1 MNILVINAGSSSIK
15 FQLIAM
21 PVENLLCE
29 GLVERIGMEDA
40 VFRYQ
45 SAKKEINSKQYIRDH
60 SEGLGLMSDALFH
73 GQHGVIRNKTEIGA
87 VGHRVVHGGD
97 TFSTTTRI
105 TAEVKHEIAAFAP
118 LAPLHNPHNLEGI
131 RVAEMLFPDAVQVA
145 VFDTAFHRTMPLKA
159 RKYAIPNSFYD
170 EYKIQAYGFHGTSHQ
185 YVSER
190 AREHL
195 GRKNANIISIHLG
208 NGCSMTAVQD
218 GISIDHSLGFA
229 PSNGLIMG
237 SRSGDIDHS
246 LIFYMEDT
254 LGYSLKEIR
263 ELLTKK
269 SGMYGLTGFS
279 DLRDIQAGAE
289 AGDADCSLALEMS
302 AYRIKKYI
310 GAYAAIMNGLDA
322 LVFSAGIGENSALMR
337 KMACEQMDFL
347 GIRLDEGKNLAA
359 SRETRELQATDSRV
373 VVLVVPTNEE
383 LEIAR
388 QAYRLSSS

>member
-21 PVENLLCE
+21 PEENLLCE
-29 GLVERIGMEDA
+29 GLVERIGMEHG
-40 VFRYQ
+40 VFQYKTAR
-45 SAKKEINSKQYIRDH
+45 KEINSKQYIRGH

-73 GQHGVIRNKTEIGA
+73 GQYGVIRNKAEIGA

-97 TFSTTTRI
+97 AFSTTTHI
-105 TAEVKHEIAAFAP
+105 TGAVKREIAAFTP

-131 RVAEMLFPDAVQVA
+131 RVAETLFPDAVQVA

-170 EYKIQAYGFHGTSHQ
+170 EYKIQAYGFHGTSHK
-185 YVSER
+185 YVAEK
-190 AREHL
+190 AMAHL
-195 GRKNANIISIHLG
+195 GRKKARIITIHLG

-246 LIFYMEDT
+246 LIFYLADT
-254 LGYSLKEIR
+254 LGYPLKEIR

-289 AGDADCSLALEMS
+289 AGDADCRLALEMS

-310 GAYAAIMNGLDA
+310 GAYSSIMNGLDA
-322 LVFSAGIGENSALMR
+322 LVFTAGIGENSALMR

-347 GIRLDEGKNLAA
+347 GIRLDDVKNMAA
-359 SRETRELQATDSRV
+359 SRKTRELQAKDSRV

-388 QAYRLSSS
+388 QAYRLSRS